1 MKKMYTLW
9 TMVLLAVLSMS
20 FTSCEWD
27 DDDAIAYTLEGTWAG
42 NMYVS
47 SEWNGQVYDATYS
60 EICFLRD
67 PYRYSSGTGYWVDYY
82 SNYGWGRNYVAN
94 HIEWTV
100 NMRTITVYFV
110 EEGTTLWIDNYRLN
124 DSYFEGYIRDGESGV
139 EFSLRHIDSPNWN
152 DYYWGYDDYY
162 YDDYYYDDYYYAKK
176 SIIDAEESESATDN
190 NNEKKVSKKRFIR
203 AK

>member
-27 DDDAIAYTLEGTWAG
+27 DDDAIAYTLEGTWKG

-47 SEWNGQVYDATYS
+47 SEWDGRVYDATYS
-60 EICFLRD
+60 ELCFLRD

-82 SNYGWGRNYVAN
+82 NNAGWGRNYVAN

-100 NMRTITVYFV
+100 YNRTIKVDFL
-110 EEGTTLWIDNYRLN
+110 EEGTTLWIEEFSLDDNYF
-124 DSYFEGYIRDGESGV
+124 SGTIYDGESRV
-139 EFSLRHIDSPNWN
+139 EFQLTHTSSPNWN
-152 DYYWGYDDYY
+152 NYY
-162 YDDYYYDDYYYAKK
+162 YGWDDYYYDDYYYAKK
-176 SIIDAEESESATDN
+176 NVIDFDSMEAAGSGVPEVKAER
-190 NNEKKVSKKRFIR
+190 KRFVR
-203 AK
+203 GK

>member
-27 DDDAIAYTLEGTWAG
+27 DDDAIAYTLEGTWKG

-47 SEWNGQVYDATYS
+47 SEWDGRVYDATYS
-60 EICFLRD
+60 ELCFLRD

-82 SNYGWGRNYVAN
+82 NNAGWGRNYVAN

-100 NMRTITVYFV
+100 YNRTIKVDFL
-110 EEGTTLWIDNYRLN
+110 EEGTTLWIEEFSLDDNYFCGKI
-124 DSYFEGYIRDGESGV
+124 YDGESRV
-139 EFSLRHIDSPNWN
+139 EFQLTHTSSPNWN
-152 DYYWGYDDYY
+152 NYY
-162 YDDYYYDDYYYAKK
+162 YGWDDYYYDDYYYAKPMMG
-176 SIIDAEESESATDN
+176 AETSDKAATG
-190 NNEKKVSKKRFIR
+190 EKKAERKRFVR
-203 AK
+203 GK